1 MPCFSEKRETTKMQ
15 RSVKNSN
22 QFQLLFQGSS
32 QILVNIK
39 MRILIQWQKERLERS
54 SLSLYRHFRCGVERL
69 PAELQFQYSPEYK
82 SLPGEKV
89 PTGLKNRVARQLQY
103 NNRQPINQST
113 QYQLVILISQILNI
127 FSASQVPS
135 IPKQCS
141 INSQNNLK
149 QNSNVQNNTKPS
161 ELVNSQQ
168 KPLKMQPTVSQQKD
182 AQNISIQNPPI
193 QVNSQQPLQQ
203 QSYQIQQQM
212 IIPTFP
218 EIQQSRQP
226 IDYKY
231 QLPQQQLGSTDY
243 KYVLPSTQQYNNQNN
258 NDQNAL
264 NEQGQQV
271 THKKV
276 VRKVRRKVHIEKK
289 TDEQSDSNT
298 QAAVGAEL

>member
-1 MPCFSEKRETTKMQ
+1 
-15 RSVKNSN
+15 
-22 QFQLLFQGSS
+22 
-32 QILVNIK
+32 
-39 MRILIQWQKERLERS
+39 
-54 SLSLYRHFRCGVERL
+54 
-69 PAELQFQYSPEYK
+69 
-82 SLPGEKV
+82 
-89 PTGLKNRVARQLQY
+89 
-103 NNRQPINQST
+103 
-113 QYQLVILISQILNI
+113 
-127 FSASQVPS
+127 
-135 IPKQCS
+135 
-141 INSQNNLK
+141 
-149 QNSNVQNNTKPS
+149 
-161 ELVNSQQ
+161 
-168 KPLKMQPTVSQQKD
+168 MQPTVSQQKD
-182 AQNISIQNPPI
+182 SQNISIQNPPI